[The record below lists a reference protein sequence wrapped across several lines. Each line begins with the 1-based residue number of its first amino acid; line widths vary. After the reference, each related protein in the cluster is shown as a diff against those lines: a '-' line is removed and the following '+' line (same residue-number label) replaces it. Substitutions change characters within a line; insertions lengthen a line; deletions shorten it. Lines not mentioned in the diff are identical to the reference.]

1 MRGKGRVKVMSKR
14 HLIGLAVVAVIAA
27 AAGQAE
33 AITFRFG
40 NPGALAPN
48 GDFDSCFGGENCG
61 AALSFTQSGLTVEAS
76 PLGRADAVIQD
87 LSGNHAG
94 LGAVDHRI
102 RHGSDFY
109 FDSHGDEVNKHQ
121 GIRLTFDHTVDLDR
135 VRFRNEDHGSHFDDC
150 ATFLFRADGG
160 LWDSLALDGSVHFGG
175 LTGRVFEFKYG
186 GDNPEDFYIEKI
198 KVHHDVDTHQDP
210 VPEPGTL
217 VLLGAG
223 LAGLARR
230 ARRR

>member
-1 MRGKGRVKVMSKR
+1 MSKR
-14 HLIGLAVVAVIAA
+14 HHLIGLAFVAVIAA

-40 NPGALAPN
+40 NSGALTPN
-48 GDFDSCFGGENCG
+48 GALGADFDSCFGGEYCG
-61 AALSFTQSGLTVEAS
+61 ETLSFTQSGLTVEAS

-87 LSGNHAG
+87 LGSSHGG
-94 LGAVDHRI
+94 LGAVRQGSH
-102 RHGSDFY
+102 HGFDFY
-109 FDSHGDEVNKHQ
+109 FDPLGDEVNKHQ
-121 GIRLTFDHTVDLDR
+121 GLRLTFDDTVELNR
-135 VRFRNEDHGSHFDDC
+135 VRFRNEHHGSHFDEC

-186 GDNPEDFYIEKI
+186 GDNPEDFYIDRI
-198 KVHHDVDTHQDP
+198 KVDADVDTQQEP

-217 VLLGAG
+217 LLLGAG